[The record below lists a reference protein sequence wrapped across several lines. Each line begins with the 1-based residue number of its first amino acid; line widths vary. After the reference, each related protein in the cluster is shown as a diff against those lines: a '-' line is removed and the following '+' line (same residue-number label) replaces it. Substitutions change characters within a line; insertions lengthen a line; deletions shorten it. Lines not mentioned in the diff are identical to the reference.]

1 MSTDIDFV
9 KFVRQRKHAK
19 PDMEDLYEIDFLGRK
34 KEGISFNDT
43 IRNDVKK
50 PKLQEGES
58 SLSDF
63 LTKNKDKIIE
73 EPKKEE
79 KIKGKESEEEEEN
92 DVNDEK
98 GEKVS
103 DNESDDYSEEK
114 INHFIGGEKNNVDE
128 MQEIINEIK
137 NSTEMIKNK
146 RNKKDKKDKKN
157 KKEKKDKKDKKIKKE
172 EINLE
177 EDDSDNDNDNK
188 ETQKRKKKKEKHKV
202 KDNKLSEE

>member
-34 KEGISFNDT
+34 REGISFNDT

-50 PKLQEGES
+50 PKLKEGEL

-73 EPKKEE
+73 EPKKENDINRKEQEIKEE
-79 KIKGKESEEEEEN
+79 KEE
-92 DVNDEK
+92 
-98 GEKVS
+98 S
-103 DNESDDYSEEK
+103 DNESDDLSEER
-114 INHFIGGEKNNVDE
+114 INHYIGGEKNNIDE

-137 NSTEMIKNK
+137 NRTEIIKNK
-146 RNKKDKKDKKN
+146 RNKKDKKN
-157 KKEKKDKKDKKIKKE
+157 KKEKKENNMDKNDEESNLDEDSLDKKEKIKK
-172 EINLE
+172 
-177 EDDSDNDNDNK
+177 
-188 ETQKRKKKKEKHKV
+188 KRKKEKIKEDK
-202 KDNKLSEE
+202 SEDE

>member
-34 KEGISFNDT
+34 REGISFNDT

-50 PKLQEGES
+50 PKLKEGEL

-73 EPKKEE
+73 EPKKENDINRKE
-79 KIKGKESEEEEEN
+79 QEIKEE
-92 DVNDEK
+92 
-98 GEKVS
+98 S
-103 DNESDDYSEEK
+103 DNESDDLSEER
-114 INHFIGGEKNNVDE
+114 INHYIGGEKNNIDE

-137 NSTEMIKNK
+137 NRTEIIKNK
-146 RNKKDKKDKKN
+146 RNKKDKKN
-157 KKEKKDKKDKKIKKE
+157 KKEKKENNMDKNDEKSNLDEDSLDKKEKIKK
-172 EINLE
+172 
-177 EDDSDNDNDNK
+177 
-188 ETQKRKKKKEKHKV
+188 KRKKEKIKEDKFE
-202 KDNKLSEE
+202 DE